1 MKVGL
6 FFGTFNPVH
15 NGHVEIVSQ
24 LVNKK
29 IFNQIWIVL
38 SPRSPHK
45 NFNLTNKEARLE
57 MLNITFKNYDN
68 VLISD
73 VEFKFSSPNYTI
85 DTLSY
90 LSNKFPNKKFAI
102 IMGSDNYIKI
112 NSWRSSQEIQAK
124 YSIYIYPREGFQIKN
139 KNSRMVN
146 YLDLPK
152 IKISSTII
160 REGIVNKKDI
170 ITRYLPRNVYDFIKK
185 NKLY

>member
-24 LVNKK
+24 LLNKK
-29 IFNQIWIVL
+29 IFNQIWIIL

-45 NFNLTNKEARLE
+45 KFNLINKEARLE

-68 VLISD
+68 VVISD
-73 VEFKFSSPNYTI
+73 VEFKFNPPNYTI

-90 LSNKFPNKKFAI
+90 LSNKFSKKIFAI

-112 NSWRSSQEIQAK
+112 NSWRNSQEIQEK
-124 YSIYIYPREGFQIKN
+124 YSIYVYPREGAQIKN
-139 KNSRMVN
+139 KNSRKIN
-146 YLDLPK
+146 YLDFPI
-152 IKISSTII
+152 IKISSTSI
-160 REGIVNKKDI
+160 REGIANKKDI
-170 ITRYLPRNVYDFIKK
+170 ITRYLPPNVYDFIKK
-185 NKLY
+185 NNLY